1 MKELAVVFEEAML
14 PVDLEWTVSEVVVVL
29 VTVMVV
35 VVVVVVVVVTVVVV
49 EEDKTVLVV
58 DGFVAAE
65 GVGSGVVGTST
76 AQTSA

>member
-1 MKELAVVFEEAML
+1 MDCVRSCRCIG
-14 PVDLEWTVSEVVVVL
+14 DGDSGSCGGCCSC
-29 VTVMVV
+29 
-35 VVVVVVVVVTVVVV
+35 VTVVVV
-49 EEDKTVLVV
+49 EEDTIVLVV